1 MDLKTE
7 IFSLPVLFTR
17 GVVLLPK
24 NEITLNVGRKK
35 SLNSLDIAKSDHESF
50 IIVTAQKNP
59 ELFDP
64 KVEEVFDFG
73 VVAKI
78 KETKTNDDGSSRVT
92 LEALERVSI
101 SNIVDNNEYIF
112 ASIKVLTD
120 EFGDKNEEIAL
131 VRQLIKTVQEIG
143 NINKILP
150 KSVVNQLTQG
160 MSAVELA
167 DTVGN
172 YLPTSLEKK
181 QTILETINLN
191 KRLQLIIE
199 AIEEEKLISG
209 LENVINQKVREKLE
223 TSQKEYVLREKLR
236 AIKEEL
242 GDTPSRDEDSD
253 DLRKLVEERPYPK
266 SVKEKLLEEISR
278 YEMVPP
284 ASAESS
290 VIRTYID
297 WVMKIPWY
305 EVSEDNSD
313 LNHVEN
319 ILNEDHY
326 GLEKIK
332 ERIMEYLAVK
342 KLTSS
347 LKAPIICFSGPP
359 GTGKTSLAMSIAR
372 ALNRKFVKASLGGVT
387 NESEIR
393 GHRRTYLGS
402 MPGRIIQGMKKAG
415 TVNPVFLLDEID
427 KLGFDYKG
435 DPSSALLEVLDP
447 EQNKAFSDHY
457 IEEPYNLENVMFI
470 ATANYLANIPAPLR
484 DRLEIIELS
493 SYTEMEKLEISKRHL
508 IAKQVEQNGL
518 KSENIVFK
526 DEAIMYLI
534 RNYTREAGVRNLERA
549 IGSICRKTAVQML
562 KKDDFS
568 LLTVDVNKVIEL
580 LGKEKY
586 DYTKKDK
593 KDQVGVVMG
602 LAYTQYGGDIL
613 PIEVTHFKGKGN
625 INLTGNLGAIMKE
638 SANIALGYVKSNAE
652 KYKINPDL
660 FGNIDIHIH
669 VPDGAVPK
677 DGPSAGITIT
687 TAIVSALSNL
697 PAKANNAMT
706 GEITLRGN
714 VLPIGGLKEKSI
726 SAHRSGLKKI
736 YIPKENEKDLDE
748 IPESVRKEVE
758 IQLVEHIDEVLSDI
772 LVQQEGR
779 NVSA

>member
-1 MDLKTE
+1 M
-7 IFSLPVLFTR
+7 
-17 GVVLLPK
+17 
-24 NEITLNVGRKK
+24 
-35 SLNSLDIAKSDHESF
+35 
-50 IIVTAQKNP
+50 
-59 ELFDP
+59 
-64 KVEEVFDFG
+64 
-73 VVAKI
+73 
-78 KETKTNDDGSSRVT
+78 
-92 LEALERVSI
+92 
-101 SNIVDNNEYIF
+101 
-112 ASIKVLTD
+112 
-120 EFGDKNEEIAL
+120 
-131 VRQLIKTVQEIG
+131 
-143 NINKILP
+143 
-150 KSVVNQLTQG
+150 
-160 MSAVELA
+160 
-167 DTVGN
+167 
-172 YLPTSLEKK
+172 
-181 QTILETINLN
+181 
-191 KRLQLIIE
+191 
-199 AIEEEKLISG
+199 
-209 LENVINQKVREKLE
+209 
-223 TSQKEYVLREKLR
+223 
-236 AIKEEL
+236 
-242 GDTPSRDEDSD
+242 
-253 DLRKLVEERPYPK
+253 
-266 SVKEKLLEEISR
+266 
-278 YEMVPP
+278 
-284 ASAESS
+284 
-290 VIRTYID
+290 
-297 WVMKIPWY
+297 
-305 EVSEDNSD
+305 
-313 LNHVEN
+313 
-319 ILNEDHY
+319 
-326 GLEKIK
+326 
-332 ERIMEYLAVK
+332 
-342 KLTSS
+342 
-347 LKAPIICFSGPP
+347 
-359 GTGKTSLAMSIAR
+359 
-372 ALNRKFVKASLGGVT
+372 
-387 NESEIR
+387 
-393 GHRRTYLGS
+393 
-402 MPGRIIQGMKKAG
+402 
-415 TVNPVFLLDEID
+415 
-427 KLGFDYKG
+427 GFDYKG